1 MHELAAVEPAQ
12 EISGSDELRNRVRR
26 ASFRQLSTRA
36 VRTTQRRKAM
46 CCIVVD
52 GSVRNVFCKCETLVP
67 LMCTRFL
74 PAPTLLV
81 FFTIQEQT
89 MKSLMQRAVRFVRDS
104 RGATMAEYAIL
115 VAVVAIVVIVGA
127 KALGGSVSAK
137 LNTAATNIESGN

>member
-1 MHELAAVEPAQ
+1 
-12 EISGSDELRNRVRR
+12 
-26 ASFRQLSTRA
+26 
-36 VRTTQRRKAM
+36 
-46 CCIVVD
+46 
-52 GSVRNVFCKCETLVP
+52 
-67 LMCTRFL
+67 MCTRFL

>member
-1 MHELAAVEPAQ
+1 
-12 EISGSDELRNRVRR
+12 
-26 ASFRQLSTRA
+26 
-36 VRTTQRRKAM
+36 
-46 CCIVVD
+46 
-52 GSVRNVFCKCETLVP
+52 VRNACAIDVHTVF
-67 LMCTRFL
+67 
-74 PAPTLLV
+74 ASADSAG